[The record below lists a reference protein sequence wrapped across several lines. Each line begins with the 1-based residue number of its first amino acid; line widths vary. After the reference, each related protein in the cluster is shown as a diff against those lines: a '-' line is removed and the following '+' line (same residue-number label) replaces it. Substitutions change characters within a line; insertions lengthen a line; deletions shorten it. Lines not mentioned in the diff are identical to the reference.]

1 MDNGEDQNFVDVEEG
16 LGAVGGEGRQDLIPQ
31 LFRRYEEEGLPQ
43 YPQAQARM
51 HLPYMQQ
58 MPVYQQVAPWIKPR
72 RSVVEIHRF
81 CGEEKEDITEWLET
95 WNRAVAA
102 NAWNQN
108 EEKVMLPLYLQG
120 RASQYYRSL
129 PMQIKENSIF
139 LKGELEKHFNSPSQR
154 LQARHLLG
162 ERSQRQNETVA
173 DFYEDICKL
182 VRRGWNN
189 KSSDFQNEKALEYF
203 VKGLKPTIKKIF
215 WGEEAEFLDDAYQ
228 KARTRELYLQSK
240 KTKFDV
246 RAVETDFGL
255 KGNSGQT
262 SPMEKQ
268 MTALLDSMQAIMK
281 NQETLIAL
289 QAQNFSQGPSSVAPS
304 FRSRGT
310 TERRPRRDI
319 ECWNCGEKGHFQ
331 NKCENQPKQRLP
343 NSGNDTTDQ
352 D

>member
-1 MDNGEDQNFVDVEEG
+1 M
-16 LGAVGGEGRQDLIPQ
+16 
-31 LFRRYEEEGLPQ
+31 
-43 YPQAQARM
+43 
-51 HLPYMQQ
+51 
-58 MPVYQQVAPWIKPR
+58 
-72 RSVVEIHRF
+72 
-81 CGEEKEDITEWLET
+81 
-95 WNRAVAA
+95 AA

-129 PMQIKENSIF
+129 PMQVNENPIF

-255 KGNSGQT
+255 KENSGQT

-289 QAQNFSQGPSSVAPS
+289 QTQNFSQGPSSVAPS
-304 FRSRGT
+304 FRSRVGQQK
-310 TERRPRRDI
+310 D
-319 ECWNCGEKGHFQ
+319 GHVGILNAGIAVRKVTSKINVKIPQ
-331 NKCENQPKQRLP
+331 SKDCQILEMIRL
-343 NSGNDTTDQ
+343 TRTD
-352 D
+352 